1 MTGPETTAR
10 STMGHPNVP
19 LSHKQMHSQRDK
31 NRSSRLQPYTPND
44 NLNNALGAI
53 RVLGVELIEDELK
66 PHLNTV
72 MASIKEKKKGAAEQV
87 VISGILPI
95 LALSLRSRGPLSV
108 LTAKLVAELAKESV
122 IRKGFGDT
130 GLVAALLS
138 VLTSSDQD
146 LLFHAARAISRMS
159 YDSSK
164 LQELLLRQGAVPRLV
179 AILLQFPDKE
189 ALGDVCLQ
197 ALCNISGMGLAEEAG
212 RVWERGA
219 SVRPG
224 ESVFHGVSPHTCG
237 FDSSVTLVRVSQW
250 GPGQYAVSIEVFQ
263 RCSSSFWNL
272 HGNKR
277 TAHWSPF
284 SSFGSCS
291 NLYKLI
297 KFSTRNIPR
306 TKSLKTR
313 VFHTFL

>member
-1 MTGPETTAR
+1 
-10 STMGHPNVP
+10 MGHPNVP
-19 LSHKQMHSQRDK
+19 LSHKHMHSQRDK

-108 LTAKLVAELAKESV
+108 LTAKLVAELARESV

-138 VLTSSDQD
+138 VLTSSDQE
-146 LLFHAARAISRMS
+146 LLFHAARAVSRMS
-159 YDSSK
+159 YDSAK
-164 LQELLLRQGAVPRLV
+164 LQQLLLRQGAVPRLV

-212 RVWERGA
+212 RVWKRGA

-291 NLYKLI
+291 NLYKLL

>member
-1 MTGPETTAR
+1 
-10 STMGHPNVP
+10 MGHHNVP
-19 LSHKQMHSQRDK
+19 LMYTYARSHRDK
-31 NRSSRLQPYTPND
+31 HRSGRLQPSTPND

-53 RVLGVELIEDELK
+53 RVLGLELIEDELK

-72 MASIKEKKKGAAEQV
+72 LVNIKERNKGAAEQV
-87 VISGILPI
+87 VISGILPV
-95 LALSLRSRGPLSV
+95 LALSLRHRGPLAL

-122 IRKGFGDT
+122 VRKGFGDA

-138 VLTSSDQD
+138 VLTSPDQD
-146 LLFHAARAISRMS
+146 LLIHAARAISRMS

-164 LQELLLRQGAVPRLV
+164 LQEQLLRRGAVPRLV
-179 AILLQFPDKE
+179 AILLRFPDNE
-189 ALGDVCLQ
+189 ALEEELLR
-197 ALCNISGMGLAEEAG
+197 ALCNLSGMGVAEEAG
-212 RVWERGA
+212 MVWERGA

-237 FDSSVTLVRVSQW
+237 FASSVTLVCVSQW
-250 GPGQYAVSIEVFQ
+250 APGQYAVNIEVFQ

-277 TAHWSPF
+277 TARWFPF
-284 SSFGSCS
+284 SGFGSCS
-291 NLYKLI
+291 NLFKVI
-297 KFSTRNIPR
+297 RFSTRNVPR
-306 TKSLKTR
+306 TKSLRTR